1 MRMTAETLFMIANPL
16 ALIGWLALALAPL
29 APRLIDLFA
38 GWFLP
43 GILSLGY
50 AVLMLVHFADAPG
63 GFQSLADVQALF
75 TDADVALA
83 GWVHYLA
90 FDLFIGAW
98 MLRDARR
105 EGFAHWVVLPIL
117 PFVFLVGPAGFVAY
131 VALKLLRRGIP
142 STDTE
147 LRHG

>member
-1 MRMTAETLFMIANPL
+1 MRMTPETLFTIANPL
-16 ALIGWLALALAPL
+16 ALMGWLALAVAPL
-29 APRLIDLFA
+29 APRAIDLFA
-38 GWFLP
+38 GWVLP
-43 GILSLGY
+43 GLLSLGY

-63 GFQSLADVQALF
+63 GFQTLAAVQALF

-83 GWVHYLA
+83 GWMHYLA

-98 MLRDARR
+98 ILRDARR
-105 EGFAHWVVLPIL
+105 AGFAHWVVLPIL

-131 VALKLLRRGIP
+131 LALKLLRRGIP

>member
-1 MRMTAETLFMIANPL
+1 MSADTLFTIANPL
-16 ALIGWLALALAPL
+16 ALLGWLALAFAPL
-29 APRLIDLFA
+29 QPRLIDLFA

-43 GILSLGY
+43 ALLSLGY
-50 AVLMLVHFADAPG
+50 AVVMLVHFADAPG

-98 MLRDARR
+98 ILRDARR
-105 EGFAHWVVLPIL
+105 EGLAHWAVLPIL
-117 PFVFLVGPAGFVAY
+117 PFVFLFGPAGFVAY
-131 VALKLLRRGIP
+131 VTLKLVRRGLP
-142 STDTE
+142 VAKSGV
-147 LRHG
+147 RHG

>member
-1 MRMTAETLFMIANPL
+1 MSADTLFTIANPL
-16 ALIGWLALALAPL
+16 ALLGWLALALAPL
-29 APRLIDLFA
+29 QPRLIDLFA

-43 GILSLGY
+43 ALLSLGY
-50 AVLMLVHFADAPG
+50 AVVMLVHFADAPG

-98 MLRDARR
+98 ILRDARR
-105 EGFAHWVVLPIL
+105 EGLAHWAVLPIL
-117 PFVFLVGPAGFVAY
+117 PFVFLFGPAGFVAY
-131 VALKLLRRGIP
+131 VTLKLVRRGLP
-142 STDTE
+142 AAKSGV
-147 LRHG
+147 RHG

>member
-1 MRMTAETLFMIANPL
+1 MRMTPETLFMIANPL
-16 ALIGWLALALAPL
+16 ALMGWLALAIAPL

-38 GWFLP
+38 GWVLP
-43 GILSLGY
+43 GLLSLGY

-63 GFQSLADVQALF
+63 GFQTLTDVQALF
-75 TDADVALA
+75 TDSDVALA
-83 GWVHYLA
+83 GWAHYLA

-98 MLRDARR
+98 ILRDARR
-105 EGFAHWVVLPIL
+105 EGFAHWSVLPIL

-147 LRHG
+147 ARHV

>member
-1 MRMTAETLFMIANPL
+1 MSADTLFTIANPL
-16 ALIGWLALALAPL
+16 ALLGWLALAVAPL

-43 GILSLGY
+43 ALLSLGY
-50 AVLMLVHFADAPG
+50 AVVMLVHFADAPG

-98 MLRDARR
+98 ILRDARR
-105 EGFAHWVVLPIL
+105 EGLAHWAVLPIL
-117 PFVFLVGPAGFVAY
+117 PFVFLFGPAGFVAY
-131 VALKLLRRGIP
+131 VALKLVRRGLP
-142 STDTE
+142 AAQSGV
-147 LRHG
+147 RHG

>member
-1 MRMTAETLFMIANPL
+1 MRMTPETLFMIANPL
-16 ALIGWLALALAPL
+16 ALMGWLALAIAPL

-38 GWFLP
+38 GWVLP
-43 GILSLGY
+43 GLLSLGY

-63 GFQSLADVQALF
+63 GFQTLAAVQALF
-75 TDADVALA
+75 TDGDVALA
-83 GWVHYLA
+83 GWMHYLA

-98 MLRDARR
+98 ILRDARR

>member
-1 MRMTAETLFMIANPL
+1 MRMTPETLFMIANPL
-16 ALIGWLALALAPL
+16 ALMGWLALALAPL

-38 GWFLP
+38 GWVLP
-43 GILSLGY
+43 GLLSLGY

-63 GFQSLADVQALF
+63 GFQTLAAVQALF

-83 GWVHYLA
+83 GWMHYLA

-98 MLRDARR
+98 ILRDARR
-105 EGFAHWVVLPIL
+105 AGFAHWVVLPIL

-131 VALKLLRRGIP
+131 LTLKLLRRGIP
-142 STDTE
+142 SPDTE
-147 LRHG
+147 ARHG

>member
-1 MRMTAETLFMIANPL
+1 MSADTLFTIANPL
-16 ALIGWLALALAPL
+16 ALLGWFALAVAPL

-43 GILSLGY
+43 ALLSLGY
-50 AVLMLVHFADAPG
+50 AVVMLVHFADAPG

-98 MLRDARR
+98 ILRDARR
-105 EGFAHWVVLPIL
+105 EGLAHWAVMPIL
-117 PFVFLVGPAGFVAY
+117 PFVFLFCPAGFVAY
-131 VALKLLRRGIP
+131 VALK
-142 STDTE
+142 
-147 LRHG
+147 

>member
-1 MRMTAETLFMIANPL
+1 MRMTPETLFMIANPL
-16 ALIGWLALALAPL
+16 ALMGWLALAIAPL
-29 APRLIDLFA
+29 APRLIDLF
-38 GWFLP
+38 
-43 GILSLGY
+43 
-50 AVLMLVHFADAPG
+50 
-63 GFQSLADVQALF
+63 ADVQALF

-98 MLRDARR
+98 ILRDARR

-131 VALKLLRRGIP
+131 LALKLLRRGIQ
-142 STDTE
+142 STDSE
-147 LRHG
+147 ARHG

>member
-1 MRMTAETLFMIANPL
+1 MLPRWPALLSGILYLGIGLLCLIYATG
-16 ALIGWLALALAPL
+16 LIGLLSG
-29 APRLIDLFA
+29 LIPNPQGGGANFTTIEGVRSIFGSDGGVTI
-38 GWFLP
+38 GW
-43 GILSLGY
+43 
-50 AVLMLVHFADAPG
+50 
-63 GFQSLADVQALF
+63 
-75 TDADVALA
+75 T
-83 GWVHYLA
+83 HYLA

-98 MLRDARR
+98 ILRDARR

-131 VALKLLRRGIP
+131 LTLKLLRRGIP

>member
-1 MRMTAETLFMIANPL
+1 
-16 ALIGWLALALAPL
+16 
-29 APRLIDLFA
+29 
-38 GWFLP
+38 
-43 GILSLGY
+43 LSLGY

-63 GFQSLADVQALF
+63 GFQTLAAVQALF

-83 GWVHYLA
+83 GWMHYLA

-98 MLRDARR
+98 ILRDARR

-131 VALKLLRRGIP
+131 LALKLLRRGIP
-142 STDTE
+142 SPDTE